1 MQINDNLNRSVRTLP
16 ESEGSIADVT
26 STAAQAVA
34 RFDPVI

>member
-1 MQINDNLNRSVRTLP
+1 MQINDDLDRPVRTLP

-26 STAAQAVA
+26 STAAHAVA